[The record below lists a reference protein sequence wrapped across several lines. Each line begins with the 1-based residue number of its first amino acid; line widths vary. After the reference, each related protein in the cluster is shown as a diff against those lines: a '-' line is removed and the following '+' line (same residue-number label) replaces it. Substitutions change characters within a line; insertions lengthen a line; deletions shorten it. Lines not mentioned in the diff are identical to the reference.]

1 MHPKPARR
9 RPARRAGG
17 VPGPVPARD
26 DQVSITLPRALAI
39 GITSATAIALAWPST
54 AQADGFENVAAGA
67 RTAAMGGAAIAGG
80 SDSAMPTLN
89 PAGLALIPGSVLSVS
104 ASLYHLGL
112 VTVPHFVSDTDEIS
126 SQWGTLSL
134 SQKGIR
140 SLAFSSFPSSI
151 AYFWH
156 LGSAESPHVLA
167 ASLTVPRNLK
177 RRFSENYEFLGE
189 GVAIKE
195 NQTTLIDEQ
204 QYLAALSWGAGFDDL
219 RLGSSLL
226 LGWTSFV
233 RTSERSDLVV
243 LGTGG
248 FQRGQTR
255 ESRAENSVDA
265 GLMVG
270 VQYDVLP
277 WLRVGAT
284 ARSPSLHVAGRFEGS
299 VDNTGIPDQGDT
311 LIATTQSHGEATRG
325 IPLRFGLGLEA
336 RFEDWSVAL
345 DGQVFLP
352 RTLEFALEGR
362 SINSSIGGAADR
374 PDFDVEI
381 RSRARLNPVINAA
394 VGCEYRV
401 TESNWIRA
409 GLFTDFS
416 ALEPTSEQLERLPAI
431 RGPVPP
437 GIFFELPVH
446 RFGASVGWGTK
457 VGVIDTTL
465 GIRGSYGHGRTLR
478 VVPDQRYDRTHAIES
493 TDVTV
498 LEGAAFL
505 SAALDVS
512 EAAGGLMDHVG
523 TMGE

>member
-1 MHPKPARR
+1 MKPRRKRGLQDAGKDITADTGAFTGLVAAGVMFAWAVTFGSPSDAR
-9 RPARRAGG
+9 
-17 VPGPVPARD
+17 
-26 DQVSITLPRALAI
+26 
-39 GITSATAIALAWPST
+39 
-54 AQADGFENVAAGA
+54 ADGFENVAAGA

-112 VTVPHFVSDTDEIS
+112 VMIPTFVADTHQIS
-126 SQWGTLSL
+126 SQWGALDL

-156 LGSAESPHVLA
+156 LGSTETPHVLA
-167 ASLTVPRNLK
+167 ASLTVPRSLK
-177 RRFSENYEFLGE
+177 RRFAENYEFLGD

-204 QYLAALSWGAGFDDL
+204 QYLAALSWGAGFGDL

-233 RTSERSDLVV
+233 RSSERSDLVV

-255 ESRAENSVDA
+255 ESRSENSVDA
-265 GLMVG
+265 GLMLG
-270 VQYDVLP
+270 IQYDALP
-277 WLRVGAT
+277 WLRIGAT
-284 ARSPSLHVAGRFEGS
+284 ARSPSLHIAGRFQGS
-299 VDNTGIPDQGDT
+299 IDNTVIPDQGDT
-311 LIATTQSHGEATRG
+311 LIATTQSHGKATRG
-325 IPLRFGLGLEA
+325 IPLRLGIGLEA
-336 RFEDWSVAL
+336 VFEDWSLTL
-345 DGQVFLP
+345 DGQLYLP
-352 RTLEFALEGR
+352 REREFSLEGR
-362 SINSSIGGAADR
+362 SVNSSIGGAADR

-381 RSRARLNPVINAA
+381 RSRTRLHPIVNVAL
-394 VGCEYRV
+394 GCEYRV
-401 TESNWIRA
+401 TDANWIRA

-416 ALEPTSEQLERLPAI
+416 ALESTREQIARLPAI

-465 GIRGSYGHGRTLR
+465 GIRGSYGKGQTLR
-478 VVPDQRYDRTHAIES
+478 VVPDLRYDRTHSVEA